1 MGTVVVDT
9 SILVAVARDQVSVT
23 ALFRKDDDLVIPT
36 VVIAEFKAGLER
48 MPPSKYKT
56 KQLEIF
62 EAVCGVAEIVV
73 FGRNE
78 ASQYAVL
85 YEQIKQAGRK
95 MSEFDLAIAAHAV
108 IKQATILTLDMNAK
122 FDMLPGINV
131 REL

>member
-23 ALFRKDDDLVIPT
+23 ALFSKDDDLVIPT

-85 YEQIKQAGRK
+85 YEQIKR
-95 MSEFDLAIAAHAV
+95 S
-108 IKQATILTLDMNAK
+108 
-122 FDMLPGINV
+122 
-131 REL
+131 

>member
-1 MGTVVVDT
+1 
-9 SILVAVARDQVSVT
+9 
-23 ALFRKDDDLVIPT
+23 
-36 VVIAEFKAGLER
+36 VIAEFKAGLER

>member
-9 SILVAVARDQVSVT
+9 SILVAVARDQES
-23 ALFRKDDDLVIPT
+23 AAILFKRNDELVIPT

-62 EAVCGVAEIVV
+62 EDVCDVAEIAV
-73 FGRNE
+73 FGRVE
-78 ASQYAVL
+78 ATQYAML
-85 YEQIKQAGRK
+85 YEQLKQAGRK

-108 IKQATILTLDMNAK
+108 IKQATILTLDRKAN
-122 FDMLPGINV
+122 FELLPGINV
-131 REL
+131 REF

>member
-9 SILVAVARDQVSVT
+9 SILVAVARDQES
-23 ALFRKDDDLVIPT
+23 AAILFKKNDELVIPT

-62 EAVCGVAEIVV
+62 EDVCDVAEIAV
-73 FGRNE
+73 FGRVE
-78 ASQYAVL
+78 ATQYAML
-85 YEQIKQAGRK
+85 YEQLKQAGRK

-108 IKQATILTLDMNAK
+108 IKQATILTLDRKAN
-122 FDMLPGINV
+122 FELLPGISV
-131 REL
+131 REF

>member
-23 ALFRKDDDLVIPT
+23 ALFSKDDDLVIPT

-48 MPPSKYKT
+48 MPPSNYKT

>member
-9 SILVAVARDQVSVT
+9 SILVAVARDQES
-23 ALFRKDDDLVIPT
+23 AAILFRKNDELVIPT

-62 EAVCGVAEIVV
+62 EDVCDVAEIVV
-73 FGRNE
+73 FGRVE
-78 ASQYAVL
+78 ATQYAML
-85 YEQIKQAGRK
+85 YEQLKQAGRK

-108 IKQATILTLDMNAK
+108 IKQATILTLDRKAN
-122 FDMLPGINV
+122 FELLPGISV
-131 REL
+131 REF

>member
-23 ALFRKDDDLVIPT
+23 ALFSKDDDLVIPT